1 MEKYRK
7 VVVGL
12 IIVLSVLGCDALGE
26 DIQSAHDT
34 TYMMGTVVQGQ
45 VYAPQAEELLA
56 EGFAVIDRVEAKV
69 SKNIEGS
76 EIDKINQA
84 AGKEAVEVSE
94 ITFEIVAAAK
104 EYAQLSGGKFDPTIG
119 PVVELWGINTEQER
133 VPELEEIE
141 EQLKL
146 VDYNQIELD
155 HEEQTVFLKQEGM
168 ILDVG
173 GIAKGYAANEAVA
186 LFKARSAKGGYVNMG
201 GGVTATG
208 TKSNGDLWRIGIKDP
223 RSDDDGEV
231 VGIVELTDLTV
242 DTSGDYERFFF
253 EDGVRYHHIM
263 DPETGYPA
271 ESDVMGATVITT
283 DPTEADVLATIIYL
297 LGAEDGLELI
307 RGMEDVDALAIAED
321 QKIYMTDGLKD
332 KVEIVR
338 EDKYQVQE

>member
-1 MEKYRK
+1 MQKYK
-7 VVVGL
+7 KLLVGL
-12 IIVLSVLGCDALGE
+12 IIVLFVVGCTTLE
-26 DIQSAHDT
+26 EEIQSARDT
-34 TYMMGTVVQGQ
+34 TYMMGTAIQGQ

-56 EGFAVIDRVEAKV
+56 EGFAVIDKVEGKV

-76 EIDKINQA
+76 EIDKVNQA
-84 AGKEAVEVSE
+84 AGKEAVQVSE

-104 EYAQLSGGKFDPTIG
+104 EYAELSGGKFDPTIG
-119 PVVELWGINTEQER
+119 PVVELWGINTEQEM
-133 VPELEEIE
+133 VPERKEIE

-155 HEEQTVFLKQEGM
+155 HEEQTVFLKQKGM

-173 GIAKGYAANEAVA
+173 GIAKGYAANEAVD
-186 LFKARSAKGGYVNMG
+186 LFEARAAEGAYVNMG

-208 TKSNGDLWRIGIKDP
+208 TKPDGDLWRVGIRDP
-223 RSDDDGEV
+223 RPDDDGEIL
-231 VGIVELTDLTV
+231 GIVELTDLTI

-263 DPETGYPA
+263 DTETGYPA

-297 LGAEDGLELI
+297 LGSEEGLELI
-307 RGMEDVDALAIAED
+307 RGLEDVDALAITED
-321 QKIYMTDGLKD
+321 QKIYTTDGLKD

-338 EDKYQVQE
+338 DDKYQLQE